1 MASLATQ
8 TTANKIATRDS
19 NYNLTNGS
27 LHAHLVTAAPSSSAS
42 TGASLTHASGGS
54 YAPITC
60 TLTTPANDGTGTS
73 YKLTVTSITWT
84 GLYTTAATAIVG
96 VAFTKPPSGSTY
108 TSTDAFV
115 SYIEFSSS
123 YTPLTS
129 SPGEDLRFNIPTTGI
144 LKLQP

>member
-1 MASLATQ
+1 MASRATQ
-8 TTANKIATRDS
+8 TTSIKIATRDT
-19 NYNLTNGS
+19 NYNLTTGS
-27 LHAHLVTAAPSSSAS
+27 IHAHLVTADPGSSAS
-42 TGASLTHASGGS
+42 TGASLTHAAGGS

-60 TLTTPANDGTGTS
+60 TCDTPANDGTGTS

-84 GLYTTAATAIVG
+84 ALYTTAATPITG

-115 SYIEFSSS
+115 SYIELTPGS

-129 SPGEDLRFNIPTTGI
+129 VGEDFRFNVPSTGI